1 LVRYLY
7 AGKESTSYAGGGTTT
22 GIKVTSINENI
33 DRGIFIEED
42 VSSYIGSSGYGGAL
56 KLSGDA
62 EGSLRPLQMDCIIE
76 ALLGTKTP
84 NLDGDYEYT
93 IGYPGSVQIDI
104 GESNATI
111 SRETDYVGCI
121 IKSGSFSFEP
131 SEAAKF
137 SFDWIASDYSQTT
150 YASPTYTTE
159 EPVMFWSASVS
170 IDGTPSTMVKSLT
183 LDINR
188 NINED
193 AFVVG
198 SFNYPRITLGGMTEI
213 TASIEFSQDEF
224 NEIKT
229 GMFGSS
235 SSSSVPATNDIG
247 SMALII
253 NCATP
258 SGTDAI
264 DISAPLTLYSN
275 PSIGISGMD
284 EATHSMEF
292 KIVETTS
299 SPFKITTYT

>member
-1 LVRYLY
+1 
-7 AGKESTSYAGGGTTT
+7 
-22 GIKVTSINENI
+22 
-33 DRGIFIEED
+33 
-42 VSSYIGSSGYGGAL
+42 
-56 KLSGDA
+56 
-62 EGSLRPLQMDCIIE
+62 
-76 ALLGTKTP
+76 
-84 NLDGDYEYT
+84 
-93 IGYPGSVQIDI
+93 
-104 GESNATI
+104 
-111 SRETDYVGCI
+111 
-121 IKSGSFSFEP
+121 
-131 SEAAKF
+131 
-137 SFDWIASDYSQTT
+137 
-150 YASPTYTTE
+150 
-159 EPVMFWSASVS
+159 
-170 IDGTPSTMVKSLT
+170 

-198 SFNYPRITLGGMTEI
+198 SFKYPRITLGGMTEI

-224 NEIKT
+224 NEMKI

-292 KIVETTS
+292 KIVETS
-299 SPFKITTYT
+299 GSPFKITTYT